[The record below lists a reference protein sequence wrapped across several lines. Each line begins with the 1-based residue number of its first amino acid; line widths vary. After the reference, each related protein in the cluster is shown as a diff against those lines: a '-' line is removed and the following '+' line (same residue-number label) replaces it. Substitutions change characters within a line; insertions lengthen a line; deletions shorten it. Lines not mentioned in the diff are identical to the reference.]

1 LKIKWHAFIQKSIV
15 ALNDRCGGPMQ
26 SFLTDEYLNN
36 EKLKDQYADNCLPL
50 WNKFLSDV
58 QNIARNMSTD
68 SPKKYSSADVDA
80 SKSSLNAFA
89 GTINQGSGDRK
100 QSSSGSNELSDWVCK
115 EKNCSKCIEQFI
127 QDMILSNRSKKNNT
141 SKKCPPS
148 LLCTEHHEKHLAGTN
163 ITLENGEVKQ
173 RASHQKKK
181 DVKSNA
187 ATSQGDGDDEDD
199 DSKPGK
205 RHKKNQKRKK
215 RIKEAMALLKE
226 KEAEKEAASDDKTPA
241 ASPKSSKPDVSA
253 DGSFDPNSLSVAQLG
268 QCAKLIAGFQVVSTA
283 EADTSPKDTTKA
295 SEESAPVSHG
305 NVVKRLMG
313 MFDSNQ
319 VDPSHIVANSSAANA
334 ACHMAGEVTLD
345 GVYVPK

>member
-1 LKIKWHAFIQKSIV
+1 MRWGGLEVGAHVHAVGLPKAIAPARVRPAIGAAEPSAV
-15 ALNDRCGGPMQ
+15 DGSGARCG
-26 SFLTDEYLNN
+26 
-36 EKLKDQYADNCLPL
+36 AAR
-50 WNKFLSDV
+50 SD
-58 QNIARNMSTD
+58 
-68 SPKKYSSADVDA
+68 
-80 SKSSLNAFA
+80 
-89 GTINQGSGDRK
+89 
-100 QSSSGSNELSDWVCK
+100 
-115 EKNCSKCIEQFI
+115 
-127 QDMILSNRSKKNNT
+127 
-141 SKKCPPS
+141 
-148 LLCTEHHEKHLAGTN
+148 
-163 ITLENGEVKQ
+163 
-173 RASHQKKK
+173 
-181 DVKSNA
+181 
-187 ATSQGDGDDEDD
+187 
-199 DSKPGK
+199 
-205 RHKKNQKRKK
+205 
-215 RIKEAMALLKE
+215 
-226 KEAEKEAASDDKTPA
+226 SDDKTPA